1 MIWLIR
7 YKSEVGLMGP
17 TSENQRITSSK
28 VTSTAE
34 PCSLSR
40 CRILETDQSGI
51 LPRLLTITTL
61 NQRTV
66 QPSGVFA
73 SYPFYSGWWW
83 SSLLLLYSSFIL
95 LLFFLNLDIP
105 LALTLE
111 STFPKPKG
119 VNGSLWI
126 YGAAG
131 ESSMCILYLLSP
143 KDDGQ

>member
-1 MIWLIR
+1 MIGLIR

-17 TSENQRITSSK
+17 TSEKKRITSSK
-28 VTSTAE
+28 VTSKAK
-34 PCSLSR
+34 PCCLSH
-40 CRILETDQSGI
+40 CRILEMDQSGI

-66 QPSGVFA
+66 QPSGIFA
-73 SYPFYSGWWW
+73 SYPFYSGLWW
-83 SSLLLLYSSFIL
+83 SSLLLLYSSFI

-126 YGAAG
+126 YVAAG
-131 ESSMCILYLLSP
+131 ESWMCILYLLSP
-143 KDDGQ
+143 KDGQ